1 MSAVASAS
9 RQICV
14 SDAVATTPKPR
25 RSRNREA
32 TEQALLDACG
42 RLLLRDGPDGIGVN
56 NVVSEAGVGKD
67 LIYRYFGGLP
77 GLIQAWVESDA
88 NWPDTAELVGA
99 DPQAFAE
106 LALKDKIK
114 QIQHNYLR
122 ALRARPVIM
131 RIMASELM
139 HPTAVTAALESAS
152 DRIGRELETLIA
164 DLGETDKEDV
174 VSLVLVFYTMLNYLC
189 MRAVTSP
196 QCYGMDLTKDESW
209 DRIQHILDEVIERYM
224 R

>member
-1 MSAVASAS
+1 MT
-9 RQICV
+9 
-14 SDAVATTPKPR
+14 TTPKPR

-32 TEQALLDACG
+32 TQQALLDACG

-88 NWPDTAELVGA
+88 NWPDTAELLGD
-99 DPQAFAE
+99 DPQVFAE
-106 LALKDKIK
+106 LTLEDKIK
-114 QIQHNYLR
+114 RIQHNYLR

-152 DRIGRELETLIA
+152 GRIGSELETIVA
-164 DLGETDKEDV
+164 DLGEADKEAV
-174 VSLVLVFYTMLNYLC
+174 VSLSLVFYTMLNYLC

-209 DRIQHILDEVIERYM
+209 DRVQRILDEVIERYL